1 MRFATKIAVIVHE
14 ELASWQK
21 LNIACFLSGGLVA
34 AAPELGGQAYRD
46 GSGQVYGP
54 LIRQP
59 VLVFAASSGD
69 LARVLRRAGEAGLT
83 PSLYTRE
90 LFATGHDEA
99 NRAAVASVPTE
110 ELDLVGLA
118 LHGERKAVDR
128 AIKGLK
134 LHP

>member
-1 MRFATKIAVIVHE
+1 MRFDTKIAIIVHE

-21 LNIACFLSGGLVA
+21 LNVACFLSGGLVA

-46 GSGQVYGP
+46 GSGKVYGP

-59 VLVFAASSGD
+59 VLVFAASSAD
-69 LARVLRRAGEAGLT
+69 LARALRRAGEAGLT

-99 NRAAVASVPTE
+99 NRAAVAAVATE
-110 ELDLVGLA
+110 ALDLVGLA
-118 LHGERKAVDR
+118 LHGERKAVDK
-128 AIKGLK
+128 AIKELK

>member
-1 MRFATKIAVIVHE
+1 MRFDTKIAVIVHE

-21 LNIACFLSGGLVA
+21 LNVACFLSGGLVA
-34 AAPELGGQAYRD
+34 ATPELGGKAYRD
-46 GSGQVYGP
+46 GSGKVYGP

-59 VLVFAASSGD
+59 VLVFAAASTD
-69 LARVLRRAGEAGLT
+69 LSRVLRRAGEAGLR

-99 NRAAVASVPTE
+99 NRAAVEAVATDA
-110 ELDLVGLA
+110 LDLVGLA
-118 LHGERKAVDR
+118 LHGERRAVDK

>member
-1 MRFATKIAVIVHE
+1 MRFDSKIAVIVHAK
-14 ELASWQK
+14 LAIWQK
-21 LNIACFLSGGLVA
+21 LNVACFLSGGLVA
-34 AAPELGGQAYRD
+34 AFPKLGGEAYRD

-59 VLVFAASSGD
+59 VLVFAADSGD
-69 LARVLRRAGEAGLT
+69 LTRVLRRAVEAGLT
-83 PSLYTRE
+83 PSLYTSE

-110 ELDLVGLA
+110 ALDLVGLA
-118 LHGERKAVDR
+118 LHGERKAVDK

>member
-1 MRFATKIAVIVHE
+1 MRFDTKIAIIVQE
-14 ELASWQK
+14 ELAAWQR
-21 LNIACFLSGGLVA
+21 LNVTAFLSGGLVA

-46 GSGQVYGP
+46 RSGKVYGP
-54 LIRQP
+54 LVRQP
-59 VLVFAASSGD
+59 ILIFAASSAD
-69 LARVLRRAGEAGLT
+69 LTRVLRRAGDAGLR

-99 NRAAVASVPTE
+99 NRAAVAAVATDA
-110 ELDLVGLA
+110 LDLVGIA
-118 LHGERKAVDR
+118 LHGERKAVDK

>member
-1 MRFATKIAVIVHE
+1 MRFDTKIAVIVHE
-14 ELASWQK
+14 ELATWQK
-21 LNIACFLSGGLVA
+21 LNVACFLSGGLVA
-34 AAPELGGQAYRD
+34 AAPELGGEAYRD
-46 GSGQVYGP
+46 GSGKVYGP

-59 VLVFAASSGD
+59 VLVFAAASVD
-69 LARVLRRAGEAGLT
+69 LARVLRRAGEAGLI

-99 NRAAVASVPTE
+99 NRAAVTTVATDA
-110 ELDLVGLA
+110 LDLVGLA
-118 LHGERKAVDR
+118 LHGERKAVDK

>member
-1 MRFATKIAVIVHE
+1 MRFDTKIAIIVHE

-21 LNIACFLSGGLVA
+21 LNVACFLSGGLVA

-59 VLVFAASSGD
+59 VLVFAAASAD
-69 LARVLRRAGEAGLT
+69 LARVLRRAGEAGLR

-90 LFATGHDEA
+90 LFATGHDDA
-99 NRAAVASVPTE
+99 NRAAVASVTTE
-110 ELDLVGLA
+110 ALDLVGLA
-118 LHGERKAVDR
+118 LHGERKPVDK
-128 AIKGLK
+128 AIKGLR

>member
-1 MRFATKIAVIVHE
+1 M
-14 ELASWQK
+14 
-21 LNIACFLSGGLVA
+21 VA
-34 AAPELGGQAYRD
+34 AAPELGGQACRD

-59 VLVFAASSGD
+59 VLVFAADSGD
-69 LARVLRRAGEAGLT
+69 LARVLRRARETGLT
-83 PSLYTRE
+83 PSLYTSE
-90 LFATGHDEA
+90 LFATSHDEA

-110 ELDLVGLA
+110 ALDLVGLA
-118 LHGERKAVDR
+118 LHGERKAVDK